1 LSVNVNYR
9 IGYSVSKGVIFLVEV
24 EEAGFERNI
33 DFPVAG
39 GVFFG

>member
-1 LSVNVNYR
+1 MG
-9 IGYSVSKGVIFLVEV
+9 IGVRPGVIFLVEV

-39 GVFFG
+39 SVFFG